1 MTTET
6 KTTWEGE
13 ERPFWRI
20 HDDCDI
26 KIKELPNGRV
36 RVWCAW
42 SHWKESDQ
50 YLKDNKVGT
59 VKCVVESI
67 GLMTKEKAEELM
79 ETSYESGQFV
89 FKGASAS
96 YIHRSATERDVEYD
110 LES

>member
-13 ERPFWRI
+13 ERPYWRI

-42 SHWKESDQ
+42 SYWKEGDQ
-50 YLKDNKVGT
+50 HLKDNKIGT
-59 VKCVVESI
+59 VKCVVESK
-67 GLMTKEKAEELM
+67 GMVRKEEAKLLM
-79 ETSYESGQFV
+79 ESAYGSGLFD
-89 FKGASAS
+89 FKGATAVW
-96 YIHRSATERDVEYD
+96 IHRSATKKDVEYD